1 MLPALSHAAE
11 SDLPSACGASYSG
24 KPIVL
29 VPYWTSDLMAEYTR
43 LGGGFW
49 RTKQG
54 IVCDGNLLPLNVTR
68 TRVFHETWATDG
80 EKVFENCHH
89 RPSIDAKTFVA
100 LSVVYAKDAAKCYSA
115 TVGVF
120 KSIPKADPASFVAID
135 SGACQLMGSLG
146 KNHPSGYAKDQANV
160 YFNGN
165 HMKGADPG
173 SFCSFG
179 NGFARDANLIYFG
192 ENRIAGANV
201 SCWRPLGDCYSRDDK
216 RVFFKHKEV
225 KGANLALFE
234 YVEPFDGEYA
244 YDGKQFYF
252 RGEACPKQEYIAA
265 VKNRAVRLEERGKDL
280 DIGRWQQR
288 FLGLNRYL
296 LAPDENLK
304 FFDSVNVGRPLSY
317 VEEALGPGSTIPGTE
332 FIDYLRSEVEN
343 KSKMEGE
350 KTPAGERKFLKWT
363 RDAGSLLC
371 FIRGDKVAAV
381 KIEIADGLL

>member
-1 MLPALSHAAE
+1 MPPAAYAVQRGLPLE
-11 SDLPSACGASYSG
+11 YVGSYSG

-29 VPYWTSDLMAEYTR
+29 VNYRASDSMAEYTR

-54 IVCDGNLLPLNVTR
+54 IVYDGNLLPLNATR
-68 TRVFHETWATDG
+68 TRVFHETWASDG

-89 RPSIDAKTFVA
+89 RPSIDPKTFVA

-165 HMKGADPG
+165 HIKGADSG

-179 NGFARDANLIYFG
+179 NCFARDANLIYFG
-192 ENRIAGANV
+192 ENRIPGANAH
-201 SCWRPLGDCYSRDDK
+201 CWRPLGDCYSRDDK
-216 RVFFKHKEV
+216 RVYFKHKEV

-234 YVEPFDGEYA
+234 YVEPFGDEYA

-252 RGEACPKQEYIAA
+252 RGEACPKQQYIAS
-265 VKNRAVRLEERGKDL
+265 VKNHAVRLEEMGQKL
-280 DIGRWQQR
+280 DAGRWQQR
-288 FLGLNRYL
+288 FLQLNRSSL
-296 LAPDENLK
+296 PPDANLT
-304 FFDSVNVGRPLSY
+304 FFDSVDVGRPLSY
-317 VEEALGPGSTIPGTE
+317 IEETLGAGIAIPGTE
-332 FIDYLRSEVEN
+332 FIDLLRSEIEKKAKPTGEN
-343 KSKMEGE
+343 A
-350 KTPAGERKFLKWT
+350 PAGERKFLKWT

-381 KIEIADGLL
+381 KIEVAEGFI